1 MITHAEW
8 QSMQTVRVAVLVCFV
23 PVLAYRIWRL
33 WRYPSLLPGKAVTG
47 FGVLLWLWLLAFT
60 DSVWSVLPTWLRA
73 VSAGGWAA
81 VTLAACLQA
90 FVLSI
95 SGHTTPARIR
105 RHLWITFTTAGC
117 VLVVVAIATFVSD
130 TSAVLQDP
138 YVFTNSLME
147 GKDPGLVISSVT
159 STAYVALILVQ
170 LIWTGVRNASRTP
183 VGIGLGLLAAA
194 SAVELVVLVS
204 GGIWAPL
211 AHGEVWEG
219 RRFGPWFFIVPAFGV
234 TALVMVG
241 FLYPPISLH
250 LQARRAVHALTPLRD
265 ALAAQFPGLGPPADS
280 AMRLSDLAFE
290 WTTHIQDGLT
300 LLAQA
305 RGVPLSTYAPIPADV
320 AARSASVANWVTDQ
334 VVPGFSC
341 EWLQPPASTSD
352 ERWVLA
358 IADAYRERQ
367 EDAEVPASLSGM
379 PSTLRR

>member
-23 PVLAYRIWRL
+23 PVLLYRIWRL

-90 FVLSI
+90 FVLGI
-95 SGHTTPARIR
+95 SDHTTPARVR

-117 VLVVVAIATFVSD
+117 VLVVVATATLVSD

-147 GKDPGLVISSVT
+147 GRDPGLLVSSVT

-170 LIWTGVRNASRTP
+170 LIWTGARNVSRTP

-241 FLYPPISLH
+241 
-250 LQARRAVHALTPLRD
+250 
-265 ALAAQFPGLGPPADS
+265 LGPPVDPAT
-280 AMRLSDLAFE
+280 RLPDLAFE
-290 WTTHIQDGLT
+290 WATHIQDGLT

-305 RGVPLSTYAPIPADV
+305 RGVPLSTYAPIPADA
-320 AARSASVANWVTDQ
+320 AARSASVANWITDQ

-341 EWLQPPASTSD
+341 EWLQAPASTSD
-352 ERWVLA
+352 EMWVHE
-358 IADAYRERQ
+358 IAKAYRERQ